1 MRQLNRACQAGA
13 LACMAI
19 SLPLHTS
26 VASAQTASGLA
37 LVTSHL
43 TEGIVHY
50 RLIPLA
56 HAKAS
61 STTSWITE
69 RRFTEY
75 RGRPAV
81 MQVMTIGGA
90 GHVHIDSLLF
100 DRATLRPVWEHLH
113 GGGMAT
119 LLAFDGTH
127 VTGRMTQPDSASRP
141 IKLTTATPSFSST
154 TDDVVAQS
162 VPLVSGYHVVL
173 SLVGGDGSMQ
183 SETIRVRRRERVSV
197 SNVTRNAWVVD
208 LSYPSGSEV
217 LWIDPTT
224 RAIVRH
230 IYTLN
235 DHSQLEV
242 LTS

>member
-1 MRQLNRACQAGA
+1 MLQLNRACQAVA
-13 LACMAI
+13 LACLAI

-26 VASAQTASGLA
+26 VASAQTASGPA